1 MMTLCDEAGQ
11 VRAMKMTPRRAE
23 LLRFIIR
30 EQQSKG
36 RPPTRREMCSHLGLS
51 INAVCELVDKLQRHG
66 FIERKDGSP
75 RALVVLRWADGVPYD
90 LTRGRAD
97 ELRADLPEAAAVE
110 VAATGYAAKIEL
122 VRVL

>member
-1 MMTLCDEAGQ
+1 MTLPSDDAGQ
-11 VRAMKMTPRRAE
+11 VRVMKITPRRAE

-36 RPPTRREMCSHLGLS
+36 RPPTRREMGAHLGLS

-75 RALVVLRWADGVPYD
+75 RALVVLRWPDGVPYD

-97 ELRADLPEAAAVE
+97 ALRADLRESAE
-110 VAATGYAAKIEL
+110 LRVAGTAAKLPL